1 MTYVTPSVGQ
11 PYQIGIKYG
20 GEDIPGS
27 PFEMSSN
34 PDLDDVTGTGIP
46 VQSSGKTVLP
56 PGWYPLKKVKSCQAL
71 MSANL
76 SSWISAEWQVQIELC
91 MEWKIQ
97 MSHQLKD

>member
-46 VQSSGKTVLP
+46 VQSSGK
-56 PGWYPLKKVKSCQAL
+56 PGKRVFSLKNNCQKHLLWYMLISNGGSL
-71 MSANL
+71 LNL
-76 SSWISAEWQVQIELC
+76 AAPKRKEPRLIL
-91 MEWKIQ
+91 
-97 MSHQLKD
+97 